1 MSAFGIIVVIVGTAN
16 DVLRRRVISK
26 YIKKNGVLG
35 NIMSPDDLS
44 LRQKNHQDFWAPQL
58 HRFTRDE
65 LGVNKINDLDMLF
78 HHFFSFTTICS
89 CYIHE

>member
-44 LRQKNHQDFWAPQL
+44 LRQKNHQDF
-58 HRFTRDE
+58 
-65 LGVNKINDLDMLF
+65 
-78 HHFFSFTTICS
+78 
-89 CYIHE
+89 